1 MITLYSTNSCP
12 KCKILESKL
21 KINNIEHKKITDE
34 DFILQKG
41 FLTVPVLEVDG
52 KILDFASAVKWLN
65 ERK

>member
-21 KINNIEHKKITDE
+21 KINNIKHEKITDE

-52 KILDFASAVKWLN
+52 KILDFTSAVKWLN